1 MTDILARMMSLF
13 GLRRVQTCHVVS
25 GFEAESEPPHFERLV
40 LLAAHVHRTDG
51 VPVALLKLGV
61 VPRQKRGTL
70 CKYTDI
76 T

>member
-1 MTDILARMMSLF
+1 MFI
-13 GLRRVQTCHVVS
+13 TCHVVS

-40 LLAAHVHRTDG
+40 LLVAHVHRPDG

-70 CKYTDI
+70 CRSLQIFTKPIDSLI
-76 T
+76 